1 MPSTSQSASHN
12 LHTKLPTLLQ
22 VYTQNI
28 ILAIVAEA
36 YEEAKSTLGTAE
48 TSFLMLVI
56 MRIIFT
62 CLFVIYR
69 ARMFCI
75 DVLELI
81 TGRQF
86 SSAARQASRTVRVQL
101 VRTSSALRSMMM

>member
-1 MPSTSQSASHN
+1 
-12 LHTKLPTLLQ
+12 
-22 VYTQNI
+22 
-28 ILAIVAEA
+28 VAEA

-56 MRIIFT
+56 MRIIFLS
-62 CLFVIYR
+62 LFVIYR

-75 DVLELI
+75 DLLELI

-86 SSAARQASRTVRVQL
+86 FSASRQASRTVSCMHCLAAAGAACYAAYVQM
-101 VRTSSALRSMMM
+101 VSVSSAAASASCFCYDVMKLLQTPGT